1 MEKENL
7 QKTIS
12 DLEKKVCDYQ
22 NQIELKV
29 LEKALFIVQVG
40 ALTVTTD
47 ADGVVKTQNACYP
60 TQFTQTAVNEILNVP
75 FRDGYGGK
83 IYPKI
88 YSRINWYSEKLTE
101 LNETFNLITAIKEP
115 Q

>member
-1 MEKENL
+1 MNKIFLQNL
-7 QKTIS
+7 LF
-12 DLEKKVCDYQ
+12 DLEVRINDYQ

-29 LEKALFIVQVG
+29 LEKANFIVQVG

-75 FRDGYGGK
+75 FRDGFGKK

-101 LNETFNLITAIKEP
+101 LNETFNLISAIKEP